1 MKLKKLFYTGQGEID
16 LKKELVNGI
25 YLFII
30 ALVLI
35 QWNADLLRTSFE
47 TNIFNAVIPVLLF
60 MLCGFSGLFSLI
72 QGLLYKKPLL
82 VLPNL
87 MLTVLISVYGTYA
100 FGHPINNIMISAFI
114 AILLS
119 FLLFLFLPEKQLQKL
134 IPISLF
140 QFFPIVLGLLLVIIG
155 SLKAGLLIR
164 FLEPTPATLVST
176 TALSEWHFPF
186 RMGYFFQPI
195 PMLVIIGFILVS
207 ISKKKSFWNSP
218 LAIFILLTVI
228 GFFIPIEWGRSLSKG
243 MVSSFQPFS
252 FITSNF
258 VPSNFNM
265 FFSNWNMNAIRDFYN
280 VLSTSPSLI
289 RLVFLFLVTFVFS
302 HLYQL
307 YTCGLLMAKPAEESG
322 GGHDPEKIMK
332 IKSVSLLGHLF
343 SLLGVSTNV
352 TFFMTSAESGV
363 AIDQSSRS
371 GFSAVFSGLLLMATA
386 CVIPLGFFSS
396 HAGSS
401 FLIIYLGFSLLNRSI
416 QPILK
421 QKFQAYLTPVIFIL
435 VTLLTFNPAEGLVAA
450 ILTEGIQRIVTS
462 IHQRKLEN
470 LKDFS
475 FLLSFTLSILYLCF
489 YIIID

>member
-60 MLCGFSGLFSLI
+60 MLCGFAGLFSLI

-87 MLTVLISVYGTYA
+87 MLTVLIAVYGTYA
-100 FGHPINNIMISAFI
+100 FGHSINNIMISAFI

-119 FLLFLFLPEKQLQKL
+119 FLLFLFLPEKQLQKI
-134 IPISLF
+134 IPTSLF

-164 FLEPTPATLVST
+164 FLEPSPATLVSA

-186 RMGYFFQPI
+186 RMGYFFHPI
-195 PMLVIIGFILVS
+195 PLLVIIGFILVS
-207 ISKKKSFWNSP
+207 ITKKKSFWNSP
-218 LAIFILLTVI
+218 LAIFFLLTII
-228 GFFIPIEWGRSLSKG
+228 GFFIPVEWGRSLSKG

-307 YTCGLLMAKPAEESG
+307 YTCGQLMAKSAEESG
-322 GGHDPEKIMK
+322 AHDPEKMTK

-371 GFSAVFSGLLLMATA
+371 GFSAIFSGLLLMATA

-401 FLIIYLGFSLLNRSI
+401 FLIIYLGISLLNRSI

-421 QKFQAYLTPVIFIL
+421 QKALSYLTPVIFIL
-435 VTLLTFNPAEGLVAA
+435 VTLLTFNPAEGLVVA
-450 ILTEGIQRIVTS
+450 ILAEGIQRIVVS
-462 IHQRKLEN
+462 INQRKIEN

-475 FLLSFTLSILYLCF
+475 FLLSFVLSILYLCF